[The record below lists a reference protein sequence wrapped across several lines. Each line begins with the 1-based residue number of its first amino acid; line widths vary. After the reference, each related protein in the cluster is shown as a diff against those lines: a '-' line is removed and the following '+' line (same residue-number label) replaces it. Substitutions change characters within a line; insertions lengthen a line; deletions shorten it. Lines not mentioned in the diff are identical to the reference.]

1 MGFEVDTT
9 VFFSFCLKS
18 KVSGITLLFQGVVLA
33 QQGIF
38 PFLEKKEESVERQ
51 TEAVSTDVQG
61 SKAARSPEIQ
71 DRASGVPG
79 DPKFS
84 KDAPNPLIDKQ
95 LARKLWERRL
105 ILDAFSLENPSL
117 ASALLAPLL
126 DTMRQV
132 EANKG
137 DGLDLRMSQLVE
149 AHPSLTSM
157 MVTGESEGR
166 SSRGGGGV
174 RGDVGRGEVRFPQE
188 EPVRQKAASEARFNL
203 RMAQLEQLLA
213 DQDDHLD
220 TFRR

>member
-1 MGFEVDTT
+1 M
-9 VFFSFCLKS
+9 
-18 KVSGITLLFQGVVLA
+18 SGVTLLCQGVVLA

-51 TEAVSTDVQG
+51 AEAVSTGVQG

-71 DRASGVPG
+71 DRADGVPG

-84 KDAPNPLIDKQ
+84 KDAPNPLMDKQ

-117 ASALLAPLL
+117 ASALIAPLL
-126 DTMRQV
+126 DTMRQ

-157 MVTGESEGR
+157 MLTGESEGR
-166 SSRGGGGV
+166 SSRGGGGVRGV

-188 EPVRQKAASEARFNL
+188 EPVRRKAASEARFNL

-220 TFRR
+220 TFRRWGPGI

>member
-1 MGFEVDTT
+1 M
-9 VFFSFCLKS
+9 
-18 KVSGITLLFQGVVLA
+18 SGITFLFQGVVLA

-84 KDAPNPLIDKQ
+84 KDAPNPRMDKQ

-117 ASALLAPLL
+117 ASALIAPLL

-220 TFRR
+220 TFRRWGPGI

>member
-1 MGFEVDTT
+1 M
-9 VFFSFCLKS
+9 
-18 KVSGITLLFQGVVLA
+18 SGITFLFQGVVRA

-51 TEAVSTDVQG
+51 TVAVSTDVQG

-84 KDAPNPLIDKQ
+84 KDAPNPLMDKQ

-117 ASALLAPLL
+117 AAALIAPLL
-126 DTMRQV
+126 DTMGQV

>member
-1 MGFEVDTT
+1 M
-9 VFFSFCLKS
+9 
-18 KVSGITLLFQGVVLA
+18 SGITFLFQGVVRA

-51 TEAVSTDVQG
+51 AEAVSTDVQG

-84 KDAPNPLIDKQ
+84 KDAPNPLMDKQ

-117 ASALLAPLL
+117 ASALIAPLL

-166 SSRGGGGV
+166 SSRGEGGV

-188 EPVRQKAASEARFNL
+188 EPLRQKVASEARFNL

-220 TFRR
+220 TFRRWGPGI

>member
-1 MGFEVDTT
+1 M
-9 VFFSFCLKS
+9 
-18 KVSGITLLFQGVVLA
+18 SGVTLLCQGVVLA

-51 TEAVSTDVQG
+51 TGAVSVDVQG

-71 DRASGVPG
+71 DRADGAPG

-84 KDAPNPLIDKQ
+84 KDAPNPLMDKQ

-117 ASALLAPLL
+117 ASSLLAPLL

-132 EANKG
+132 KANKG
-137 DGLDLRMSQLVE
+137 GGLDLRMSQLVE

>member
-1 MGFEVDTT
+1 M
-9 VFFSFCLKS
+9 
-18 KVSGITLLFQGVVLA
+18 SGITFLFQGVVRA

-38 PFLEKKEESVERQ
+38 PFLEKKEEPVERPA
-51 TEAVSTDVQG
+51 EAVSTDVQG

-71 DRASGVPG
+71 DRADGVPG

-84 KDAPNPLIDKQ
+84 KDAPNPLMDKQ

-117 ASALLAPLL
+117 AAALIAPLL
-126 DTMRQV
+126 DTMGQV

-166 SSRGGGGV
+166 SSRGGGEVRGVRGV

-188 EPVRQKAASEARFNL
+188 EPVRQKVASEARFNL

>member
-1 MGFEVDTT
+1 M
-9 VFFSFCLKS
+9 
-18 KVSGITLLFQGVVLA
+18 SGITFLFQGVVLA

-71 DRASGVPG
+71 DRADGVPG
-79 DPKFS
+79 DLKLS
-84 KDAPNPLIDKQ
+84 TDAPNPLMDKQ

-117 ASALLAPLL
+117 ASALIAPLL
-126 DTMRQV
+126 DTMRQ
-132 EANKG
+132 EANKR

-149 AHPSLTSM
+149 SHPSLTSM

-220 TFRR
+220 TFRRWGPGI

>member
-1 MGFEVDTT
+1 M
-9 VFFSFCLKS
+9 
-18 KVSGITLLFQGVVLA
+18 SGITFLFQGVVRA

-84 KDAPNPLIDKQ
+84 KDAPNPLMDKQ

-117 ASALLAPLL
+117 ASALIAPLL
-126 DTMRQV
+126 DTMGQV

-166 SSRGGGGV
+166 SSRGGGGVRGV

-220 TFRR
+220 TFRRWGPGI

>member
-1 MGFEVDTT
+1 M
-9 VFFSFCLKS
+9 
-18 KVSGITLLFQGVVLA
+18 SGITLLFQGVVLA

-38 PFLEKKEESVERQ
+38 PFLEKKGESFERPA
-51 TEAVSTDVQG
+51 EAVSTDVQG

-84 KDAPNPLIDKQ
+84 KDAPNPLMDKQ

-117 ASALLAPLL
+117 ASALIAPLL
-126 DTMRQV
+126 DTMRQ

-188 EPVRQKAASEARFNL
+188 EPVRQKAVSEARFNL

>member
-117 ASALLAPLL
+117 ASALIAPLL

>member
-1 MGFEVDTT
+1 M
-9 VFFSFCLKS
+9 
-18 KVSGITLLFQGVVLA
+18 SGITFLFQGVVLA

-38 PFLEKKEESVERQ
+38 PFLEKKEESVEKLA
-51 TEAVSTDVQG
+51 EAVSTDVQG
-61 SKAARSPEIQ
+61 SQTGRSPEIQ

-84 KDAPNPLIDKQ
+84 KDAPNPLMDKQ

-117 ASALLAPLL
+117 ASSLIAPLL

-132 EANKG
+132 EANKA

-149 AHPSLTSM
+149 AHPSLTSIM
-157 MVTGESEGR
+157 LTGESEGR

-220 TFRR
+220 TFRRWGPGI

>member
-1 MGFEVDTT
+1 M
-9 VFFSFCLKS
+9 
-18 KVSGITLLFQGVVLA
+18 SGITFLFQGVVLA

-51 TEAVSTDVQG
+51 AVAVSTDVQG

-71 DRASGVPG
+71 DRADGAPG
-79 DPKFS
+79 DSKFS
-84 KDAPNPLIDKQ
+84 KDAPNPLMDKQ

-174 RGDVGRGEVRFPQE
+174 RGVRGDVGRGEVRFPQE
-188 EPVRQKAASEARFNL
+188 EPVRQKVASEARFNL

-220 TFRR
+220 TFRRWGQGI

>member
-1 MGFEVDTT
+1 M
-9 VFFSFCLKS
+9 
-18 KVSGITLLFQGVVLA
+18 SGITFLFQGVVLA

-38 PFLEKKEESVERQ
+38 PFLEKKEESVERPA
-51 TEAVSTDVQG
+51 EAVSTDVQG

-84 KDAPNPLIDKQ
+84 KDAPNPLMDKQ

-117 ASALLAPLL
+117 ASALIASLL

-149 AHPSLTSM
+149 SHPSLTSM
-157 MVTGESEGR
+157 MLTGESEGR

-188 EPVRQKAASEARFNL
+188 EPVWQKAASEARFNL

-213 DQDDHLD
+213 DQDDYLD

>member
-1 MGFEVDTT
+1 M
-9 VFFSFCLKS
+9 
-18 KVSGITLLFQGVVLA
+18 SGITFLFQGVVLA

-84 KDAPNPLIDKQ
+84 KDAPNPLMDKQ

-166 SSRGGGGV
+166 SSRGGGEVRGV

-188 EPVRQKAASEARFNL
+188 EPVGQKAASEARFNL

-220 TFRR
+220 TFRRWNPGI

>member
-1 MGFEVDTT
+1 M
-9 VFFSFCLKS
+9 
-18 KVSGITLLFQGVVLA
+18 SGITFLFQGVVLA

-71 DRASGVPG
+71 DRADGVPG
-79 DPKFS
+79 DLKLS
-84 KDAPNPLIDKQ
+84 TDAPNPLMDKQ

-117 ASALLAPLL
+117 ASALIAPLL
-126 DTMRQV
+126 DTMRQ
-132 EANKG
+132 EANKR

-149 AHPSLTSM
+149 SHPSLTSM
-157 MVTGESEGR
+157 MLTGESEGR

-220 TFRR
+220 TFRRWGPGI

>member
-1 MGFEVDTT
+1 M
-9 VFFSFCLKS
+9 
-18 KVSGITLLFQGVVLA
+18 SGITHLFQGVVLA

-71 DRASGVPG
+71 DRADGVPG

-84 KDAPNPLIDKQ
+84 KDAPNPLMDKQ

-117 ASALLAPLL
+117 ASALIAPLL

-174 RGDVGRGEVRFPQE
+174 RGVRGDVGRGEVRFPQE

-220 TFRR
+220 TFRRWGPGI